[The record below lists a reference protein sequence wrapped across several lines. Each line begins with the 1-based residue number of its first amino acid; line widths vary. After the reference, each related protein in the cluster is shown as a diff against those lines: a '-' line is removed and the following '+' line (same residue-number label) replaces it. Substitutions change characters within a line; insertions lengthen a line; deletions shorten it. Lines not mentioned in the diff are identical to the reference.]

1 LILLLK
7 NLIFYLFVI
16 DPQGHFGVSLGDLFL
31 FGCFMKPVS
40 QTQTIRKS
48 ILDEIGKTPILRIR
62 KLTDHLKPGVEVWAK
77 LEMFNPGG
85 SVKDRPAL
93 QMILDA
99 EASGELT
106 PGKVILDS
114 TSGNTGIAYA
124 MIGAVK
130 GYQVELVMPSSVSIE
145 RRYVIESY
153 GAKLILSD
161 PLEGSD
167 GAILMS
173 RDIFAA
179 DPGRY
184 FKPDQYNNPSN
195 PRAHYLHTAPE
206 IWEQT
211 PGRVTHFVATLG
223 TSGTLMGTGK
233 RLKELNPDVQV
244 VAIEPPEFHGIEGLK
259 NMDVSII
266 PGIYDTSVW
275 DQKVQVETEEAYDA
289 ARSLTHRL
297 GLLVGQSCGAAMV
310 GALKVAE
317 TLDEGVVVTLFAD
330 SGEKYMSTP
339 LWRLDERGEHV

>member
-1 LILLLK
+1 MLM
-7 NLIFYLFVI
+7 NT
-16 DPQGHFGVSLGDLFL
+16 
-31 FGCFMKPVS
+31 VS
-40 QTQTIRKS
+40 QTQMIRKT
-48 ILDEIGKTPILRIR
+48 ILDEIGNTPILRIR
-62 KLTDHLKPGVEVWAK
+62 KLTDHLKPNVEVWAK

-99 EASGELT
+99 EESGLLT

-130 GYQVELVMPSSVSIE
+130 GYRVELVMPSSVSIE
-145 RRYVIESY
+145 RRYVIQAY
-153 GAKLILSD
+153 GAELILSD

-167 GAILMS
+167 GAIVMCREVL
-173 RDIFAA
+173 AK
-179 DPGRY
+179 DPERY
-184 FKPDQYNNPSN
+184 YKPDQYNNPSN
-195 PRAHYLHTAPE
+195 PKAHYLHTAPE
-206 IWEQT
+206 IWMQT
-211 PGRVTHFVATLG
+211 QGRVTHFVATLG
-223 TSGTLMGTGK
+223 TSGTLIGTGR
-233 RLKELNPDVQV
+233 RLKELNPNIQV
-244 VAIEPPEFHGIEGLK
+244 VAVEPPEFHGIEGLK

-275 DQKVQVETEEAYDA
+275 DQKVQVDTEEAYDA
-289 ARSLTHRL
+289 ARRLTHQL

-317 TLDEGVVVTLFAD
+317 TLDEGVVVTLFPD

-339 LWRLDERGEHV
+339 